1 MFVRVAGSLSCMDSQ
16 VRGMTSQMR
25 DKRSRMCRDT
35 SNMVIHGWES
45 YPSGDSSR
53 CLRSV
58 EVTGPLSLKAPSLNA
73 SRAQVLTTLS
83 SCPSLL
89 AMHVVTSS
97 KHVLSPLTGS
107 KRRIMLTR
115 ASLASD
121 LTLAFVLSRRSPTCQ
136 RGDVVESR
144 VRNNERMSIYAVL
157 SFALSPL
164 FE

>member
-1 MFVRVAGSLSCMDSQ
+1 MQRYVKHGDL
-16 VRGMTSQMR
+16 
-25 DKRSRMCRDT
+25 RM
-35 SNMVIHGWES
+35 GWER

-58 EVTGPLSLKAPSLNA
+58 EVTGPLSLKALSLNA
-73 SRAQVLTTLS
+73 SRAQLRTTLS

-97 KHVLSPLTGS
+97 KHVLSPPTGS

-136 RGDVVESR
+136 TGDVVESR
-144 VRNNERMSIYAVL
+144 VRNNERMGIYAVL
-157 SFALSPL
+157 SFAFSPL